1 MLVKFIMENT
11 VFLGVFTLL
20 VRFYAIGGAINAVFF
35 YPKEYQRIAL
45 ERGLTNEQHIKKR
58 HTLFLST
65 FIPVLLLLLIVI
77 IGVINKADTFKSAY
91 LQSVLFLEIMNVFD
105 GIVIDKIW
113 VAYAKLWK
121 IEGMEG
127 VPYVQSWKQVLIKRT
142 ALSIIWIALST
153 VTAGLALLLE
163 RIVYRG

>member
-1 MLVKFIMENT
+1 MLAKFIIENV

-20 VRFYAIGGAINAVFF
+20 VRLYAIGGAINAVFF
-35 YPKEYQRIAL
+35 YPREYQRLAL

-65 FIPVLLLLLIVI
+65 FIPAILLLQIVI

-91 LQSVLFLEIMNVFD
+91 LQSLLFLEIMNVFD

-113 VAYAKLWK
+113 VAFAKLWK

-127 VPYVQSWKQVLIKRT
+127 VPYVQSWKQVLIKRAT
-142 ALSIIWIALST
+142 LAAVWLPLSA
-153 VTAGLALLLE
+153 VTAGLAWLLE
-163 RIVYRG
+163 RIVYS